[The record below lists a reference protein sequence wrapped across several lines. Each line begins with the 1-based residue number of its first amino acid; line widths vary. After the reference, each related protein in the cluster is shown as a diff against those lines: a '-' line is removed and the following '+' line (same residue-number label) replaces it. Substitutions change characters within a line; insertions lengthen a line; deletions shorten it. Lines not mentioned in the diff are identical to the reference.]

1 MSGASLQQTTN
12 PVPKRTSLDSHD
24 QRGPRRSLLSRVPW
38 TPALITLAVVIS
50 SGGAVRPV
58 RDAATLE
65 EISEAFLA
73 RPVSYVAMAPVS
85 NVLDLLTLLSVRQ
98 HVALFVGLIIL
109 FAGWRL
115 LRHRAGASARGHA
128 IASGGFLL
136 AFVLTYLAAVL
147 LPRPM
152 AYLASQDANILRVDF
167 HSHTSESHDGA
178 GWFSVERNRAWHRA
192 GGYDAAFITDHA
204 TVAAAERGIAANPRA
219 GLDGVVLL
227 QGIEATW
234 SGEHVAVLNAER
246 TYKGVLTEN
255 KRDVDPQ
262 GLALASVV
270 ATREPVIVWNHP
282 KELNKLPPASGPG
295 TAGIRALEI
304 SNGSPPGMDKIR
316 PKRAALVALAE
327 QYDLALTTGSD
338 NHGWGRT
345 APNWTLMRP
354 TLWRGATSDELTLRI
369 ERVIRDGGYRGTR
382 VVERVVADPGSSRF
396 ALAMTI
402 VAAPAR
408 MLTTLSTDERVMWL
422 VWTWLSFA
430 AVWWWRK
437 RSR

>member
-1 MSGASLQQTTN
+1 MSGASPQQTTN
-12 PVPKRTSLDSHD
+12 LVPKRILTGS
-24 QRGPRRSLLSRVPW
+24 QRVRAPRRPLLARIPW
-38 TPALITLAVVIS
+38 APSLITLAVVIS
-50 SGGAVRPV
+50 SSVAVRPV
-58 RDAATLE
+58 RDAATRQ

-73 RPVSYVAMAPVS
+73 RPLGYVAIAPLS

-98 HVALFVGLIIL
+98 HIALFLGLVVVFGL
-109 FAGWRL
+109 WRL
-115 LRHRAGASARGHA
+115 LRHLRGASARGHLLA
-128 IASGGFLL
+128 TGGFLL

-167 HSHTSESHDGA
+167 HSHTAESHDGA
-178 GWFSVERNRAWHRA
+178 GWFSVERNREWHRA
-192 GGYDAAFITDHA
+192 GGYDAAFITDHG

-234 SGEHVAVLNAER
+234 SGEHVALLNAER
-246 TYKGVLTEN
+246 TYKGLLTEN

-262 GLALASVV
+262 GVALASVV

-295 TAGIRALEI
+295 TAGIRAIEI

-327 QYDLALTTGSD
+327 QHDLALTTGSD
-338 NHGWGRT
+338 NHGWGHT

-369 ERVIRDGGYRGTR
+369 ERVIRDGGFRGTR
-382 VVERVVADPGSSRF
+382 VVERVVADPGTSIV

-422 VWTWLSFA
+422 VWTWLLFA
-430 AVWWWRK
+430 VAWWRK
-437 RSR
+437 RSP

>member
-1 MSGASLQQTTN
+1 MSGASPQQTTN
-12 PVPKRTSLDSHD
+12 PVPRRTFTDSH
-24 QRGPRRSLLSRVPW
+24 QPPPRRPLLSRMPW
-38 TPALITLAVVIS
+38 TPALISLAVVLS
-50 SGGAVRPV
+50 SGFAVRPV
-58 RDAATLE
+58 RDAATLQ

-73 RPVSYVAMAPVS
+73 RPVGYVAMAPLS

-98 HVALFVGLIIL
+98 HIAMFIGLLVL
-109 FAGWRL
+109 FACWRL

-128 IASGGFLL
+128 IAGAGFLL

-178 GWFSVERNRAWHRA
+178 SWFTVERNREWHRA

-227 QGIEATW
+227 QGIEVTW
-234 SGEHVAVLNAER
+234 SGEHVALLNAER
-246 TYKGVLTEN
+246 TYKGMLTEN
-255 KRDVDPQ
+255 KRDIDPQ
-262 GLALASVV
+262 GVALASVV

-295 TAGIRALEI
+295 TAGIRAIEI

-327 QYDLALTTGSD
+327 QHDLALTTGSD

-369 ERVIRDGGYRGTR
+369 ERVIRDGGFQGTR
-382 VVERVVADPGSSRF
+382 VVERVVADPGTSRF

-402 VAAPAR
+402 FAAPAR
-408 MLTTLSTDERVMWL
+408 MLTTLSTDERLMWL
-422 VWTWLSFA
+422 VWTWLIFA
-430 AVWWWRK
+430 AVWWWQK